1 MGLTPNPTLVAI
13 LELQL
18 QLLQNADA
26 AVPPMKS
33 KQPENREE
41 PMAPMPPVKSGM
53 ERRAPIVGER
63 ESERTEG
70 TMGLGLG
77 SRANAHRR

>member
-1 MGLTPNPTLVAI
+1 
-13 LELQL
+13 
-18 QLLQNADA
+18 
-26 AVPPMKS
+26 MKS

-63 ESERTEG
+63 ESKRTEG

-77 SRANAHRR
+77 VGVGSRANAHRR